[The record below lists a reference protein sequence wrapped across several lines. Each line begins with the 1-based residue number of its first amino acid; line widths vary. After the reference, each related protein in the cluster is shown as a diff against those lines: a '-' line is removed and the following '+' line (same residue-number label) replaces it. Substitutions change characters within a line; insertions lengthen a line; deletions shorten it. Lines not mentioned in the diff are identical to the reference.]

1 MMGLDRKHDRAVCW
15 TYGYFCGLL
24 LISSLAGGCNT
35 QSVEDKPALVFAGDA
50 SCASCHEDIYTSY
63 HQTGMGRS
71 VQPFDVSDAPERF
84 DGETTVY
91 NDRFDL
97 YYDVFLRNDSLIQRE
112 YRLSSEGYVVHER
125 EHGVDL
131 VMGSG
136 NATRTYLLNSN
147 GYMYEMPVTWYV
159 ERGVWDMSPAYRQR
173 NLRFDRP
180 ISAECMFCHNGPA
193 SHPPASVSFYEDVP
207 MGITCERCHG
217 AASDHVAAQLAGSAD
232 LSLVRLA
239 DLDRSLQLD
248 VCQQC
253 HLTGFSVFEAG
264 EDMLTYQ
271 PGQPLSA
278 NRTVFGIAEEL
289 EDPDRFG
296 ISSHAE
302 RLAKSAC
309 YQDQSLTCTTCHDPH
324 QSTKTFEVEAY
335 NEACM
340 ACHSGETGSEPVC
353 PVDPVPV
360 AEAGCAGCHMPKG
373 GTSDIPHVTFT
384 DHWIR
389 RTIPAR
395 REPDEVVRDPTV
407 NKVLALVP
415 IDSELDD
422 GPQGRLMHSI
432 ALVKLYE
439 EKHKRPEYLE
449 MADAQ
454 ITSALSR
461 GAQHPEAYVAL
472 GKARL
477 WLNRLDGAHEAFSTS
492 VDLDPRDAQSWI
504 WLSRSEGALGRSSA
518 AIAALDS
525 ALVHA
530 PRNVSAWIERG
541 TLWADRG
548 QWDRAVRDFERAIGL
563 DPIGWP
569 HAWNGLGFV
578 MLSRSEPSK
587 AVPFFEQAT
596 QLDPDYTKARSNLGS
611 TYLLLGQEDEAA
623 TQFTEVIR
631 QDPTVP
637 EAWANLALI
646 SFEGGRV
653 EEARELLQRGL
664 AANPADARM
673 RQLLQTWQGRN

>member
-1 MMGLDRKHDRAVCW
+1 
-15 TYGYFCGLL
+15 
-24 LISSLAGGCNT
+24 
-35 QSVEDKPALVFAGDA
+35 
-50 SCASCHEDIYTSY
+50 
-63 HQTGMGRS
+63 
-71 VQPFDVSDAPERF
+71 
-84 DGETTVY
+84 
-91 NDRFDL
+91 
-97 YYDVFLRNDSLIQRE
+97 
-112 YRLSSEGYVVHER
+112 
-125 EHGVDL
+125 
-131 VMGSG
+131 
-136 NATRTYLLNSN
+136 
-147 GYMYEMPVTWYV
+147 
-159 ERGVWDMSPAYRQR
+159 
-173 NLRFDRP
+173 
-180 ISAECMFCHNGPA
+180 
-193 SHPPASVSFYEDVP
+193 
-207 MGITCERCHG
+207 
-217 AASDHVAAQLAGSAD
+217 
-232 LSLVRLA
+232 
-239 DLDRSLQLD
+239 
-248 VCQQC
+248 
-253 HLTGFSVFEAG
+253 
-264 EDMLTYQ
+264 
-271 PGQPLSA
+271 
-278 NRTVFGIAEEL
+278 
-289 EDPDRFG
+289 
-296 ISSHAE
+296 
-302 RLAKSAC
+302 
-309 YQDQSLTCTTCHDPH
+309 
-324 QSTKTFEVEAY
+324 
-335 NEACM
+335 
-340 ACHSGETGSEPVC
+340 
-353 PVDPVPV
+353 
-360 AEAGCAGCHMPKG
+360 
-373 GTSDIPHVTFT
+373 
-384 DHWIR
+384 
-389 RTIPAR
+389 
-395 REPDEVVRDPTV
+395 
-407 NKVLALVP
+407 
-415 IDSELDD
+415 
-422 GPQGRLMHSI
+422 MHSI